1 MKKKKT
7 YERVKNA
14 EDMEGLRSNL
24 NRHIDNIIEGNIK
37 KEVLMISKK
46 LDKIINSF
54 YQENTNGDNR
64 EK

>member
-7 YERVKNA
+7 YERMKNA

>member
-46 LDKIINSF
+46 LDKMINSF

>member
-7 YERVKNA
+7 YERMKNA

-46 LDKIINSF
+46 LDKMINSF